1 MACGATSSH
10 PSEPRSSAARNNT
23 AGERLGAAAVV
34 PIVDGGVKVK
44 TSNSIPFGD
53 SADHVEAD
61 GGEATAAVAPW
72 SGFDVTPAAVYVVVA
87 TLVSQARKLLDGTN
101 RR

>member
-1 MACGATSSH
+1 VKGLGRRRRPYCG
-10 PSEPRSSAARNNT
+10 RWR
-23 AGERLGAAAVV
+23 
-34 PIVDGGVKVK
+34 KVK